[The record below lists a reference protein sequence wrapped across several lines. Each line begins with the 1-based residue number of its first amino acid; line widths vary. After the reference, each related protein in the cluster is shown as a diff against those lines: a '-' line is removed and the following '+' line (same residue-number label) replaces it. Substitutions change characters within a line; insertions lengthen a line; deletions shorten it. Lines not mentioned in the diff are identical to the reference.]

1 MRAVVVGAGYA
12 AEGQIAALR
21 HLGVE
26 VAAVCGRQ
34 AEVVEAFAE
43 RLGIDEAS
51 TDWKATLRRVRPDVV
66 CLATPAALREPVV
79 QVACELGCDVFCDKP
94 LASTV
99 AEAERML
106 AMVEQ
111 AEVRHAF
118 AATRRYDPSVQAL
131 ARWVREAPFG
141 RPLSVDVNLQS
152 ALVAPLPWSWVLDL
166 AQGGGLLNNHF
177 PHVMAILEA
186 VLGGTVAQASGTAR
200 FDIASAPVV
209 PEIHDYR
216 EHVARIE
223 AMSPAEV
230 AALEHRP
237 CDADTRYSTD
247 LVVATPWGEVPSN
260 VRSGLGRE
268 SRWVFRF
275 ERGEVRGLG
284 ELSFELV
291 AVPERGDPQPIRVD
305 SAQPE
310 TGHPLGD
317 RYACL
322 ARAMLGLVAE
332 PYPTFADG
340 LRTQRAIAAIRSN
353 PGVSSG

>member
-12 AEGQIAALR
+12 AEGQIAAFR

-26 VAAVCGRQ
+26 VLAVCGRQ
-34 AEVVEAFAE
+34 ADVVEAFAG
-43 RLGIDEAS
+43 RLGIAEAS
-51 TDWKATLRRVRPDVV
+51 TDWESTLRRVCPEIV
-66 CLATPAALREPVV
+66 CVATPAALREPVV
-79 QVACELGCDVFCDKP
+79 RVACELGCDVFCDKP
-94 LASTV
+94 LATTV
-99 AEAERML
+99 TEAERML
-106 AMVEQ
+106 AMVER
-111 AEVRHAF
+111 AGVRHAY

-141 RPLSVDVNLQS
+141 RPLAVDVNLQS

-186 VLGGTVAQASGTAR
+186 VFGGTVAQASGTAR

-223 AMSPAEV
+223 AMSPAEI
-230 AALEHRP
+230 AALEHKP
-237 CDADTRYSTD
+237 CDADTRYTAD
-247 LVVATPWGEVPSN
+247 LMIATRWGDVPVA
-260 VRSGLGRE
+260 VRSGLGTD
-268 SRWVFRF
+268 SRWIWRF
-275 ERGEVRGLG
+275 ECGEVRATG

-291 AVPERGDPQPIRVD
+291 ARPTGGVSQPLAVD
-305 SAQPE
+305 LNLPD

-322 ARAMLGLVAE
+322 ARAMLALVDE

-340 LRTQRAIAAIRSN
+340 LRTQRTIAAIRSR
-353 PGVSSG
+353 

>member
-12 AEGQIAALR
+12 AEGQIAAFR

-34 AEVVEAFAE
+34 ADVVEAFAE
-43 RLGIDEAS
+43 RLCIAETS
-51 TDWKATLRRVRPDVV
+51 TDWEATLRRVRPDVV
-66 CLATPAALREPVV
+66 CLATPAALRGHVV
-79 QVACELGCDVFCDKP
+79 RVACELGCDLFCDKP
-94 LASTV
+94 LAATV

-106 AMVEQ
+106 AM
-111 AEVRHAF
+111 AKDADVRHAY

-131 ARWVREAPFG
+131 AHWVREAPLG
-141 RPLSVDVNLQS
+141 QPMSVEVNLQS

-177 PHVMAILEA
+177 PHILAILET
-186 VLGGTVAQASGTAR
+186 VLGGTVARASGTAH

-209 PEIHDYR
+209 DGIHDYR

-223 AMSPAEV
+223 AMPPSEV
-230 AALEHRP
+230 AELEHKP
-237 CDADTRYSTD
+237 CDADTRYTAD
-247 LVVATPWGEVPSN
+247 LVFDTPWGEVTAR
-260 VRSGLGRE
+260 VRSGFEGDP
-268 SRWVFRF
+268 RWVCRF
-275 ERGEVRGLG
+275 ERGEVQASG

-291 AVPERGDPQPIRVD
+291 AVPEDGDPQPIRVD
-305 SAQPE
+305 SALPD

-322 ARAMLGLVAE
+322 GRAMLGMVDE

-340 LRTQRAIAAIRSN
+340 VRTQRAIAAIRCIT
-353 PGVSSG
+353 

>member
-12 AEGQIAALR
+12 AEGQIAAFR

-34 AEVVEAFAE
+34 ADVVEAFAE
-43 RLGIDEAS
+43 RLGIAEAS
-51 TDWKATLRRVRPDVV
+51 TDWEATLRRVCPDVV

-94 LASTV
+94 LAATV

-111 AEVRHAF
+111 AEVRHAY
-118 AATRRYDPSVQAL
+118 AATRRYDPSVHAL

-186 VLGGTVAQASGTAR
+186 VLGGTVAQTSGTAR

-223 AMSPAEV
+223 AMSAAEI
-230 AALEHRP
+230 AALEQRP
-237 CDADTRYSTD
+237 CDADTRYTAD
-247 LVVATPWGEVPSN
+247 VVVATPWGEVPVA
-260 VRSGLGRE
+260 VRSGLGEE

-275 ERGEVRGLG
+275 ERGEVRALG
-284 ELSFELV
+284 EFSFELV
-291 AVPERGDPQPIRVD
+291 AVPEGGFQRSLPVD
-305 SAQPE
+305 LTLPD

-322 ARAMLGLVAE
+322 VRAMLGMVVE

-340 LRTQRAIAAIRSN
+340 LRTQRAIAAIR
-353 PGVSSG
+353 GR

>member
-1 MRAVVVGAGYA
+1 VRAVVVGAGYA
-12 AEGQIAALR
+12 AEGQIAAFR
-21 HLGVE
+21 HLGLE
-26 VAAVCGRQ
+26 AAAVCGRQ
-34 AEVVEAFAE
+34 AVVVEAFAE
-43 RLGIDEAS
+43 RLGIAEAS
-51 TDWKATLRRVRPDVV
+51 TAWEATLRRVFPDVV

-79 QVACELGCDVFCDKP
+79 RVACELGCDVFCDKP
-94 LASTV
+94 LAATV

-106 AMVEQ
+106 AMVER
-111 AEVRHAF
+111 AGVRHAY

-186 VLGGTVAQASGTAR
+186 VLGGTVAQASGTAF

-216 EHVARIE
+216 EHVARVE
-223 AMSPAEV
+223 AMSPAEI

-237 CDADTRYSTD
+237 CDADTRYTAD
-247 LVVATPWGEVPSN
+247 LVVATSWGEVPAAI
-260 VRSGLGRE
+260 RSGLGGA
-268 SRWVFRF
+268 SLWSWRF
-275 ERGEVRGLG
+275 ERGEVRASG

-291 AVPERGDPQPIRVD
+291 AVPEGGFPLSLPVNSPLDG
-305 SAQPE
+305 

-322 ARAMLGLVAE
+322 ARAMLGLVDE

-340 LRTQRAIAAIRSN
+340 LWTQRAIAAIR
-353 PGVSSG
+353 GR